1 MTVLE
6 ETFWEKGNLT
16 KMGIYIT
23 DVEMDFFF
31 KCVDLTKHTH
41 ALDIGSGAGRFS
53 IPLEEKGLQVISID
67 LHLNSLKRLN
77 FKNKAV
83 NVVLSDARVI
93 PLRENEIDLIVMVE
107 LIDIV
112 HELQYVIEEIGRIL
126 KDGTS
131 LFLSF
136 GNKSSLKGK
145 LKSWRGKPYYHSYRK
160 VVTEL
165 EKAGFTIITRQGFN
179 WLPFNRTSNSRLIP
193 FMAKMEKL
201 MGLRRVVRFSPWVMI
216 YAVKS
221 NPNTTSSSYQDSPM
235 SSA

>member
-31 KCVDLTKHTH
+31 KCVDLTKPTN

-53 IPLEEKGLQVISID
+53 IPLEEKGLHVISID
-67 LHLNSLKRLN
+67 LHLNSLKRLK

-93 PLRENEIDLIVMVE
+93 PIQENEVDLIVMVE

-126 KDGTS
+126 KDGAS

-136 GNKSSLKGK
+136 GNKSSIKGK